1 MATFAMPVMAAATAA
16 ASAVGAYCRFHP
28 QGFEIGQRYKGESK
42 EISADEKR
50 ASRKSSGVVF
60 APEFDGLHCYENLIS
75 R

>member
-1 MATFAMPVMAAATAA
+1 MAMFAMPLMAAATAA
-16 ASAVGAYCRFHP
+16 AAAVGAYSRFYQ
-28 QGFEIGQRYKGESK
+28 QGFEIRQVYKGEAK
-42 EISADEKR
+42 EMSVDEKR